1 MVLGAGALVFWAVL
15 VWAPPLLVGERGLDP
30 KDQVAAESD
39 ARGALISAVGG
50 VVLIAGL
57 LFTARTYQSTRE
69 GQVTDRYSAAVDQ
82 IGVKETAVRLGGI
95 FALERIAVDSARDRG
110 TIIEILAAI
119 VRHAHRMSGTDQP
132 AAEVVAALSVLSRLP
147 GSDESRMIDLRSSDL
162 RGLRLPTLR
171 LAGADLTGAL
181 LDGAQIPGADLRW
194 AVLDRVTGSK
204 ASLIGADLRHAV
216 ATGAKFPGAY
226 LDRTDMRDAQF
237 HGGEFDASSM
247 RGLDA
252 RKATLESVH
261 LDLAQ
266 MQAADDGTPTR
277 LGGAWLTKSSLTNT
291 NLSGVDLRAALGLT
305 PAQRDEAYANA
316 STQWPE
322 MG

>member
-1 MVLGAGALVFWAVL
+1 ML

-50 VVLIAGL
+50 VVLMAGL

-82 IGVKETAVRLGGI
+82 LGSKETAVRLGGL
-95 FALERIAVDSARDRG
+95 FALERIAVDSARDRR
-110 TIIEILAAI
+110 TIIDILAAL
-119 VRHAHRMSGTDQP
+119 VRHTHLVSGGGPP

-147 GSDESRMIDLRSSDL
+147 GSDESRVIDLRGSDL
-162 RGLRLPTLR
+162 RGLRLTTLR
-171 LAGADLTGAL
+171 LAGADLTGAM

-204 ASLIGADLRHAV
+204 ATLTGADLRHAV
-216 ATGAKFPGAY
+216 ATGARFPGAY
-226 LDRTDMRDAQF
+226 LDQIDLRDAEF
-237 HGGEFDASSM
+237 HGGEFDASSL

-277 LGGAWLTKSSLTNT
+277 LGGAWLTKASLTNT
-291 NLSGVDLRAALGLT
+291 NLSGVDLRATLGLT
-305 PAQRDEAYANA
+305 PAQRDVAHSDAT
-316 STQWPE
+316 TQWPE
-322 MG
+322 MS